1 MDAQGHQLNWLNYT
15 FCCQTCDI
23 QICLDTKGSS
33 LWMIPMRWLIIQWVD
48 FRNVYHVLTVLSTVW
63 STSQCLCCL
72 EVDWWRANLQQGI
85 LTQLLQHSVGTDRG
99 LVRGGAWSLC
109 ASFYFVCEELTF
121 WVYCIYSLKLYWKII
136 WHYTLLS
143 GFPWS

>member
-33 LWMIPMRWLIIQWVD
+33 LWMISMRWHIIQWVD
-48 FRNVYHVLTVLSTVW
+48 FRNVYHMFTVLSTVW
-63 STSQCLCCL
+63 SPSQCLCCL

-85 LTQLLQHSVGTDRG
+85 LTQLLQHSVGTDSG
-99 LVRGGAWSLC
+99 TSMIIVCILLLC
-109 ASFYFVCEELTF
+109 MWRINILSILYLFTEIVLENNLTLH
-121 WVYCIYSLKLYWKII
+121 I
-136 WHYTLLS
+136 T
-143 GFPWS
+143 